1 MFLLVNMS
9 EYINSN
15 NNLYNI
21 LQIEKSASNLEIK
34 QSFRKL
40 SMMYHSDESKIKI
53 YKDILNAYEILSD
66 PIKKSI
72 YDKQICVEN
81 KDSELHKENKL
92 ENNNNSDSIENI
104 NNNIINNKTNYPE
117 IIHKILEISLELAY
131 KGNIIPLEIE
141 RTNKDNN
148 IIKKEQETIYVNIPK
163 GIDNN
168 EIIIIK
174 NKGNCIN
181 NTIYGDIKVQIKII
195 ENDIFKRKGLDLI
208 LYKNITFKESICG
221 FKFNL
226 EHLNGKSYMIN
237 NVGNI
242 IQNNDENIIKNLGL
256 ERDNY
261 KGNLIIIFKII
272 YPKKLSLEQI
282 EKLKNIL

>member
-1 MFLLVNMS
+1 M
-9 EYINSN
+9 
-15 NNLYNI
+15 
-21 LQIEKSASNLEIK
+21 
-34 QSFRKL
+34 
-40 SMMYHSDESKIKI
+40 
-53 YKDILNAYEILSD
+53 
-66 PIKKSI
+66 
-72 YDKQICVEN
+72 
-81 KDSELHKENKL
+81 
-92 ENNNNSDSIENI
+92 
-104 NNNIINNKTNYPE
+104 
-117 IIHKILEISLELAY
+117 EISLELAY

-141 RTNKDNN
+141 KINKDNN

-174 NKGNCIN
+174 NKGNCLN